1 MRLSALIGLALVLA
15 VMGSSLPARA
25 ELLSFTRAGEMVL
38 TEHPGLKALAEDL
51 AAAEAAVDQARAFEN
66 PELEVMTE
74 DFGRSEVEVGISLP
88 VPLGGM
94 RRAAIDVARREA
106 DIARL
111 QLENERISV
120 EAELTRRFVSVLAAR
135 ERLAIV
141 DSLAGLSAEGIEA
154 VRRMVE
160 AGAAMEVD
168 LVRAELDGEELLLER
183 SELEL
188 GLENEQIRLAELWGG
203 TEFRF
208 EDVSGSFD
216 AAFDIPRLPDLATAM
231 QEHPA
236 SRSAYAEVSLTQ
248 AEVGEARAERWP
260 EVALSAGYLQNTE
273 DDEGALLA
281 GVAISLPIFDRKGSE
296 IASREHYMAAAQRR
310 ADLDRLERTTALT
323 TLHSEMGGTRD
334 RLKALSGE
342 MLAKAARI
350 HADLQGFYSRGKTGI
365 LDVLEAR
372 GHLLEVR
379 MRAIDLIEEQ
389 ALIGADLM
397 ELTGYRIEV
406 IE

>member
-1 MRLSALIGLALVLA
+1 MRLLALIALASVLA
-15 VMGSSLPARA
+15 VTGSSLPAGAQALSLARA
-25 ELLSFTRAGEMVL
+25 REMVL
-38 TEHPGLKALAEDL
+38 ASHPGLEALSEDL
-51 AAAEAAVDQARAFEN
+51 AAAEAAVDQASAFEN
-66 PELEVMTE
+66 PELEVATE
-74 DFGRSEVEVGISLP
+74 DWGRSEVEVGVNMPI
-88 VPLGGM
+88 PLWGTRG
-94 RRAAIDVARREA
+94 AAIDMARGEA
-106 DIARL
+106 EIARL
-111 QLENERISV
+111 TLESDRLVI
-120 EAELTRRFVSVLAAR
+120 EAELIRRFTSVLSAR

-141 DSLAGLSAEGIEA
+141 DSLAGLSAEGIDA

-168 LVRAELDGEELLLER
+168 LVRAELEGEELLLER
-183 SELEL
+183 SELDL
-188 GLENEQIRLAELWGG
+188 ALENEQVRLAELWGD

-208 EDVSGSFD
+208 EGVSGSLD
-216 AAFDIPRLPDLATAM
+216 AAFEIPRLPVLAKAM

-236 SRSAYAEVSLTQ
+236 WRLPDAEVGLTQ
-248 AEVGEARAERWP
+248 AEIDEARAERWP

-273 DDEGALLA
+273 DDEGAPLA
-281 GVAISLPIFDRKGSE
+281 GVSISLPIFDRKGSE

-323 TLHSEMGGTRD
+323 TLHSEMGGSRG
-334 RLKALSGE
+334 RLTAFSGE

-350 HADLQGFYSRGKTGI
+350 HTDLQDFYSRGRTGI

-379 MRAIDLIEEQ
+379 MRVVDLIEEQ